1 MKRQKINETT
11 GGTEV
16 YSTKAKVIRRIFSII
31 LIAYSMLT
39 VFVLLITAM
48 DSLKTKSDIVTNMAG
63 LPSKVTFE
71 NFLSIF
77 KDSSFLLYFRNSVFL
92 AVFGTAGCIL
102 LSAMV
107 AYGIARYDFRGKE
120 FIKSYTLI
128 GTMVPIQVMI
138 LPILL
143 ILRRIGLTDNL
154 FGVMMIYFSEIS
166 MSCLVFQKFFM
177 TIPTAL
183 EESARLDGCSDLR
196 VFFSIILPI
205 SKPTIFT
212 MALITIISYWND
224 FYIPMIFLNGQK
236 TTTLTLAIYRYL
248 NQFTRYM
255 GVSLAAVVVTL
266 TPIIIVYFLF
276 SSQIVEGLTG
286 GAVKG

>member
-1 MKRQKINETT
+1 MKRQKVNEIT

-16 YSTKAKVIRRIFSII
+16 YSTKAKIVRRIFSVI

-39 VFVLLITAM
+39 VFVLLITVM

-143 ILRRIGLTDNL
+143 ILRKIGLTDNL

-177 TIPTAL
+177 TIPGAL

-266 TPIIIVYFLF
+266 TPIIIMYFLF